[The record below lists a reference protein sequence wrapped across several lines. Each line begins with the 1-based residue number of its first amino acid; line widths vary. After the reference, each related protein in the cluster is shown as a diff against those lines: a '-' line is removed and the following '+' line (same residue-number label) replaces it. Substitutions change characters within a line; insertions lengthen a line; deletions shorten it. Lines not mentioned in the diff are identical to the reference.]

1 MSIDVSIVVP
11 LFNEEESAT
20 ALCAEIAAALS
31 RAPFSWELVC
41 VDDGSTDGTLA
52 LLNRLAADDAR
63 MAVVSL
69 RRNFGQTAA
78 LSAGFEVSE
87 GQVLVP
93 IDADLQNDPADVP
106 LLVARLGEGFDV
118 VSGWRKNRRDDAI
131 SRRLPSAIANRL
143 ISAISGVRLHD
154 YGCTLK
160 AYRRDVVKDVR
171 LYGEMHRF
179 IPIYAKWQGAKVTEQ
194 VVNHRARRFGS
205 SKYGLSRVPKV
216 ILDLLVVQFL
226 FNYLTKPIYVFG
238 GFAGLAFAGALG
250 AFVWALY
257 YKLAHLK
264 DFVSTPLPLLAAL
277 LGLTGLLSLLMG
289 LLAEICVR
297 TYFESQ
303 GRRPYVV
310 QSVFR
315 RGTAGRP
322 PDPTGSGF
330 A

>member
-1 MSIDVSIVVP
+1 MSVDVSIVVP
-11 LFNEEESAT
+11 LFNEEESVN
-20 ALCAEIAAALS
+20 ALHAEITAALARVS
-31 RAPFSWELVC
+31 FTWELLA

-52 LLNRLAADDAR
+52 ALHRLAEIDPR
-63 MAVVSL
+63 MTVVGL

-78 LSAGFEVSE
+78 LSAGFEASQGE
-87 GQVLVP
+87 VLVP
-93 IDADLQNDPADVP
+93 IDADLQNDPTDIPA
-106 LLVARLGEGFDV
+106 LVARLDEGFDV

-131 SRRLPSAIANRL
+131 FRRLPSAIANRL

-160 AYRRDVVKDVR
+160 AYRREVITDVR

-194 VVNHRARRFGS
+194 IVNHRARRFGS
-205 SKYGLSRVPKV
+205 SKYGLSRIPKV

-238 GFAGLAFAGALG
+238 GFAVVAFAGAFG
-250 AFVWALY
+250 AFLWALY

-303 GRRPYVV
+303 GRRPYAV
-310 QSVFR
+310 QSVYR
-315 RGTAGRP
+315 RDVDG
-322 PDPTGSGF
+322 
-330 A
+330 

>member
-1 MSIDVSIVVP
+1 MSVDVSVVVP
-11 LFNEEESAT
+11 LFNEQESAGV
-20 ALCAEIAAALS
+20 LHAEITAALAH
-31 RAPFSWELVC
+31 APFGWELLC
-41 VDDGSTDGTLA
+41 IDDGSNDGTLA
-52 LLNRLAADDAR
+52 ELHRLAVGDPR
-63 MAVVSL
+63 MTVVSL

-78 LSAGFEVSE
+78 LSAGFELSR
-87 GQVLVP
+87 GDILVP
-93 IDADLQNDPADVP
+93 IDADLQNDPADIP
-106 LLVARLGEGFDV
+106 ALVAKLGEGFDV
-118 VSGWRKNRRDDAI
+118 VSGWRKDRRDDGI

-143 ISAISGVRLHD
+143 ISAISGVHLHD

-205 SKYGLSRVPKV
+205 SHYGFSRILKV

-238 GFAGLAFAGALG
+238 GFAAVAFAGAFG
-250 AFVWALY
+250 AFGWALY
-257 YKLAHLK
+257 FKIAGLK

-277 LGLTGLLSLLMG
+277 FALSGLLSLLLG

-310 QSVFR
+310 RSVTR
-315 RGTAGRP
+315 RDGAPVNPEGGPGR
-322 PDPTGSGF
+322 
-330 A
+330 

>member
-1 MSIDVSIVVP
+1 MSVDVSIVVP
-11 LFNEEESAT
+11 LFNEEESAG
-20 ALCAEIAAALS
+20 ALHAEIADAL
-31 RAPFSWELVC
+31 ADVPFSWELLA

-52 LLNRLAADDAR
+52 ALRRLADNDPR
-63 MAVVSL
+63 MTVVSL

-78 LSAGFEVSE
+78 LSAGFETSQGE
-87 GQVLVP
+87 VLVP
-93 IDADLQNDPADVP
+93 IDADLQNDPRDIPA
-106 LLVARLGEGFDV
+106 LVARLDQGFDV
-118 VSGWRKNRRDDAI
+118 VSGWRKNRRDEAI
-131 SRRLPSAIANRL
+131 RRRLPSAIANRL

-160 AYRRDVVKDVR
+160 AYRRSVVQDIR

-179 IPIYAKWQGAKVTEQ
+179 IPIYAKWQGARVTEL
-194 VVNHRARRFGS
+194 VVNHRARRFGG
-205 SKYGLSRVPKV
+205 SKYGLSRIPKV

-238 GFAGLAFAGALG
+238 GFAVFAFAGAFG
-250 AFVWALY
+250 AFGWALY

-277 LGLTGLLSLLMG
+277 LGLTGLLSFLMG

-310 QSVFR
+310 QSVYRCDEDER
-315 RGTAGRP
+315 RPGR
-322 PDPTGSGF
+322 SGP
-330 A
+330 APA

>member
-11 LFNEEESAT
+11 LFNEEESAS
-20 ALCAEIAAALS
+20 ALCAEIAASLE

-52 LLNRLAADDAR
+52 LLGRLASADSH

-87 GQVLVP
+87 GQILVP
-93 IDADLQNDPADVP
+93 LDADLQNDPADIP

-154 YGCTLK
+154 FGCTLK

-194 VVNHRARRFGS
+194 IVNHRARRFGG

-238 GFAGLAFAGALG
+238 GFAGLAFAGAFG
-250 AFVWALY
+250 AFAWALY

-315 RGTAGRP
+315 RGAGR
-322 PDPTGSGF
+322 
-330 A
+330 

>member
-1 MSIDVSIVVP
+1 MSVDVSIVVP
-11 LFNEEESAT
+11 LFNEEESAS
-20 ALCAEIAAALS
+20 ALCAEIAAALA

-52 LLNRLAADDAR
+52 ALHRLAAIDPR
-63 MAVVSL
+63 MTVVSL

-78 LSAGFEVSE
+78 LSAGFEVSQ
-87 GQVLVP
+87 GDVLVP
-93 IDADLQNDPADVP
+93 IDADLQNDPADIPV
-106 LLVARLGEGFDV
+106 LVARLGEGFDV
-118 VSGWRKNRRDDAI
+118 VSGWRKIRRDDAI
-131 SRRLPSAIANRL
+131 SRRMPSAIANRL
-143 ISAISGVRLHD
+143 ISAISGVHLHD

-160 AYRRDVVKDVR
+160 AYRRDVVKDLR

-179 IPIYAKWQGAKVTEQ
+179 IPIYAKWQGARVTEQ
-194 VVNHRARRFGS
+194 VVRHRARRFGG
-205 SKYGLSRVPKV
+205 SKYGLSRIFKV

-238 GFAGLAFAGALG
+238 GFAAVAFAGAFG
-250 AFVWALY
+250 AFGWALY
-257 YKLAHLK
+257 FKFAGLK

-310 QSVFR
+310 RNVYR
-315 RGTAGRP
+315 REAGEQTSQRTGPEP
-322 PDPTGSGF
+322 P
-330 A
+330 

>member
-1 MSIDVSIVVP
+1 MQVDVSIVVP
-11 LFNEEESAT
+11 LYNEEESVA
-20 ALCAEIAAALS
+20 ALHAEIAAALG
-31 RAPFSWELVC
+31 RVPFTWELVV
-41 VDDGSTDGTLA
+41 VDDGSTDGTGAA
-52 LLNRLAADDAR
+52 LHRFAETDPR
-63 MAVVSL
+63 MTVVSL

-78 LSAGFEVSE
+78 LSAGFEAAR
-87 GQVLVP
+87 GDVLVP
-93 IDADLQNDPADVP
+93 MDADLQNDPADIP
-106 LLVARLGEGFDV
+106 ALVATLNDGFDV
-118 VSGWRKNRRDDAI
+118 VSGWRKNRRDDAVR
-131 SRRLPSAIANRL
+131 RRLPSAIANRL
-143 ISAISGVRLHD
+143 ISTISGVHLHD

-160 AYRRDVVKDVR
+160 AYRRDVVKDIR

-179 IPIYAKWQGAKVTEQ
+179 IPIYARWQGARVTER
-194 VVNHRARRFGS
+194 VVNHRARRFGD
-205 SKYGLSRVPKV
+205 SKYGLSRIFKV

-238 GFAGLAFAGALG
+238 GFAVVAFAGALG
-250 AFVWALY
+250 AFGWALY

-310 QSVFR
+310 QSVSR
-315 RGTAGRP
+315 RD
-322 PDPTGSGF
+322 PD
-330 A
+330 